1 MPVKPPL
8 RVDGILLLYHHP
20 LLLNAPTIMEHV
32 EAFERHSRY
41 KVWKLNTE
49 LGFPRGLARIRFPV
63 VVLHY
68 SLWGTTGYHLDEGFL
83 SWLDGGG
90 GGRKIA
96 FFQDEHH
103 YCGQRF
109 AFIDRH
115 GIDCIYSLIE
125 PRYVPMVYGK
135 YTSASRVA
143 YNIPGYVSDD
153 LLDKAARFRLP
164 PAERPIDIGYRGR
177 ELSYY
182 MGRGAREKTE
192 IAHEFR
198 RRAAGTGLALDIDTR
213 EGGRLYGDSWHRFL
227 GSCKGFLGVE
237 AGVSIFDL
245 EDAVRT
251 EYERLI
257 RAEPGMTFEEMEER
271 LLSRWEDN
279 IYYRTI
285 SPRHFEAAAFET
297 CQVLYEG
304 RYSGILTPLRHYI
317 PLKKDFSN
325 FDEALGMFR
334 DETFRREIT
343 QCARRELIDSGKYSY
358 RNFIRSF
365 DEELT
370 GMRPAAGLDA
380 GDISGVDALLAADY
394 ARRMFKVKAKALLY
408 KQFPGRRYLVRWVK
422 AILRRP

>member
-1 MPVKPPL
+1 MPVKSPL

-32 EAFERHSRY
+32 EAFGKHSRY

-49 LGFPRGLARIRFPV
+49 LRFPRELARIRFPV

-83 SWLDGGG
+83 SWLAAGRDS
-90 GGRKIA
+90 RKIA

-109 AFIDRH
+109 AFINRH
-115 GIDCIYSLIE
+115 KIDCIYTLIE
-125 PRYVPMVYGK
+125 PRYVPLVYGK
-135 YTSASRVA
+135 YTSVPRVVH
-143 YNIPGYVSDD
+143 NIPGYVSDD
-153 LLDKAARFRLP
+153 LPDKAARFRLP
-164 PAERPIDIGYRGR
+164 PAERPIDVGYRGR

-198 RRAAGTGLALDIDTR
+198 RRAAGAGLALDIETR
-213 EGGRLYGDSWHRFL
+213 EGSRLYGDSWHRFL

-257 RAEPGMTFEEMEER
+257 RSEPGMTFEEMEER

-279 IYYRTI
+279 VYYRTI
-285 SPRHFEAAAFET
+285 SPRHFEAASFET
-297 CQVLYEG
+297 CQILYEG
-304 RYSGILTPLRHYI
+304 RYSGILEPMRHYI

-325 FDEALGMFR
+325 FDEVLRMFR
-334 DETFRREIT
+334 DEACRREIT
-343 QCARRELIDSGKYSY
+343 QRARRDLIDSGKYSY
-358 RNFIRSF
+358 RSFIRSF
-365 DEELT
+365 DEELP
-370 GMRPAAGLDA
+370 GMRPAAELDA
-380 GDISGVDALLAADY
+380 GVISNVDALLAADH
-394 ARRMFKVKAKALLY
+394 ARRILKVKAKGLLY
-408 KQFPGRRYLVRWVK
+408 KQFPGRRNLVKLAKMV
-422 AILRRP
+422 LRKQ